1 MEELVRGHGGELSG
15 IRLQRGTAEFN
26 GGRVGVL
33 HAAVT
38 TILWEM
44 EEKEVVLERAVL
56 HPGGL
61 SVNDLPERVGEA
73 GQITEIGGGMDHDTV
88 MAAILDERR
97 FLELAEFD
105 GRIDEGVVVWGL
117 EFILFLWKRR
127 RYMPTVGDC
136 CEAHRHGNIAGVGG
150 IHQDFRE
157 IEKRVFVVELRAER
171 AGLVGQDF
179 VFDDSALG

>member
-33 HAAVT
+33 HAAIT

-73 GQITEIGGGMDHDTV
+73 GQIAEVRSGVNHDAV
-88 MAAILDERR
+88 MGTILGERR
-97 FLELAEFD
+97 FLELAE
-105 GRIDEGVVVWGL
+105 
-117 EFILFLWKRR
+117 
-127 RYMPTVGDC
+127 
-136 CEAHRHGNIAGVGG
+136 
-150 IHQDFRE
+150 
-157 IEKRVFVVELRAER
+157 
-171 AGLVGQDF
+171 
-179 VFDDSALG
+179 